1 MARETEGHRQIGNER
16 GKGQPSNPIF
26 GNVAQ
31 LFRNGESDNQA
42 SGNEISGNEASGNV
56 ASGNEAS
63 ATWHPETCNPAIASG
78 SRNG

>member
-16 GKGQPSNPIF
+16 GKGQPSNTIF

-31 LFRNGESDNQA
+31 LFCNGESDNQA
-42 SGNEISGNEASGNV
+42 SGNGN
-56 ASGNEAS
+56 
-63 ATWHPETCNPAIASG
+63 PETCNPAIASG